1 MHILQI
7 IIKENFYGDK
17 LDFKDIKFLV
27 KVGDFRKIE
36 RKNSIDISLFGYE
49 DGDLLLIGRGEKNTM
64 FLSNISIHSCM
75 ITNYIVGE
83 NIFDAIVYKFLEQQ
97 MYWNVILKI
106 ALKLIVSRGWRC
118 LKKWIR

>member
-27 KVGDFRKIE
+27 KVRDFRKIE

-83 NIFDAIVYKFLEQQ
+83 NIFDTIVYKFLEQQ
-97 MYWNVILKI
+97 MY
-106 ALKLIVSRGWRC
+106 
-118 LKKWIR
+118 

>member
-27 KVGDFRKIE
+27 KVRDFRKIE

-49 DGDLLLIGRGEKNTM
+49 DGDLLLIGRG
-64 FLSNISIHSCM
+64 
-75 ITNYIVGE
+75 
-83 NIFDAIVYKFLEQQ
+83 DYKLH
-97 MYWNVILKI
+97 
-106 ALKLIVSRGWRC
+106 RGR
-118 LKKWIR
+118 KYF

>member
-49 DGDLLLIGRGEKNTM
+49 DGDLLLIGRGEKTPCSYQIFQYIHAWLQTTSWEKI
-64 FLSNISIHSCM
+64 FLTLLFTS
-75 ITNYIVGE
+75 
-83 NIFDAIVYKFLEQQ
+83 F
-97 MYWNVILKI
+97 
-106 ALKLIVSRGWRC
+106 
-118 LKKWIR
+118 

>member
-27 KVGDFRKIE
+27 KVRDFRKIE

-118 LKKWIR
+118 PKKWIR